1 MSELKLRKLME
12 HTQRLKE
19 QLDLPRIKVSEA
31 SQTLIKYVTTTKDY
45 LIPSVW
51 GAVDKKEDP
60 FQAGGG
66 GCCTVQ

>member
-31 SQTLIKYVTTTKDY
+31 GATLISYVNSTKDP
-45 LIPSVW
+45 LVPSVW
-51 GAVDKKEDP
+51 GPVDKKDDP
-60 FQAGGG
+60 FQATGG
-66 GCCTVQ
+66 GCCTIA